1 MRILFITSTRIG
13 DAVLSTGLLRHL
25 QATHTDA
32 RFTIAC
38 GPSPAPLF
46 AAVPGLERIIVLNKQ
61 PYAGHWLKLWAQC
74 VPRLWDLIVDLRRSP
89 MPYVLAAKRRR
100 ILRAEKGGHQVER
113 LATVLKLDPPP
124 APKLWIGKAEAD
136 EAERLI
142 PPGGLVL
149 GLGPTANWRPKTWP
163 AERFAS
169 LAARLTAPEG
179 ILAGARVAVFGD
191 ASERA
196 AAQPVIDSIPA
207 ERRIDL
213 AGRIGLSTVA
223 ACLARLSMYIGNDS
237 GLMHMAAAVG
247 TPTLGLF
254 GPSPP
259 DVYAPWGPHTAV
271 AATAIPYKELVA
283 APDFDHRDTKCL
295 MDSLSVDAAALTA
308 RALWYRRKGAAA

>member
-25 QATHTDA
+25 QATYPGA

-38 GPSPAPLF
+38 GPIPAPLF
-46 AAVPGLERIIVLNKQ
+46 AAVPGLEDIFVLKKQ
-61 PYAGHWLKLWAQC
+61 PYGRHWLKLWARC
-74 VPRLWDLIVDLRRSP
+74 APRFWDLIVDLRRSP
-89 MPYVLAAKRRR
+89 MPYVLAARRR
-100 ILRAEKGGHQVER
+100 RVLRAEKGGHQVER
-113 LATVLKLDPPP
+113 LATVLGLDPPP
-124 APKLWIGKAEAD
+124 APRLWIGAAEAA

-142 PPGGLVL
+142 PSGGLVL

-163 AERFAS
+163 ADRFAS

-179 ILAGARVAVFGD
+179 ILAGARVALFGE
-191 ASERA
+191 ASERE

-213 AGRIGLSTVA
+213 VGRIGLATVA

-259 DVYAPWGPHTAV
+259 EVYAPWGPHTAV
-271 AATAIPYKELVA
+271 AATSIPYKQLVA

-295 MDSLSVDAAALTA
+295 MESLSVDAAALTA